1 MFFSIGT
8 ASTEPTTS
16 QPYSTSHLPMPSFP
30 FSTAVDGGWSTDHVS
45 SSDESPAPVIA
56 GVLVAVIVAI
66 ILLSLVVAAVICY
79 KAKVTKKYNVESDGR
94 SNGEV
99 VL

>member
-1 MFFSIGT
+1 
-8 ASTEPTTS
+8 
-16 QPYSTSHLPMPSFP
+16 MPSFP
-30 FSTAVDGGWSTDHVS
+30 FSTAEKGGGSTDDVS
-45 SSDESPAPVIA
+45 SPDESPAPLIA

-66 ILLSLVVAAVICY
+66 ILLSLVVAAIICY
-79 KAKVTKKYNVESDGR
+79 KAKVVKRYNVESDGR

>member
-1 MFFSIGT
+1 
-8 ASTEPTTS
+8 
-16 QPYSTSHLPMPSFP
+16 MPSFP
-30 FSTAVDGGWSTDHVS
+30 FSTAEKGGGSTDDV
-45 SSDESPAPVIA
+45 SSDESPAPLIA

-79 KAKVTKKYNVESDGR
+79 KAKVAKRYNVESNGR

>member
-1 MFFSIGT
+1 
-8 ASTEPTTS
+8 
-16 QPYSTSHLPMPSFP
+16 MPSFP
-30 FSTAVDGGWSTDHVS
+30 FSTAEKGGGSTDDVS

-56 GVLVAVIVAI
+56 GVLVAIIVAI
-66 ILLSLVVAAVICY
+66 ILLSLFVAAITCY
-79 KAKVTKKYNVESDGR
+79 KAKVVKRYNVESDGR